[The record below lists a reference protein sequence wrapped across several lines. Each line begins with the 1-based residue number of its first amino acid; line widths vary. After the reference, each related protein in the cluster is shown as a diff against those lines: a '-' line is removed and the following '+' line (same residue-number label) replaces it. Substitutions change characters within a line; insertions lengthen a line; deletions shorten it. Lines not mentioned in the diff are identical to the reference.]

1 MLAGLIGILG
11 VFFLSFIG
19 NSQPGL
25 AEDYAFVSITVGMLM
40 ALIVGVGVQFYDIV
54 PQLNAFWRSRP
65 INADLWFWTKFL
77 SGLAILLAA
86 IYGPLIAFSLLGDD
100 PDLAHATHPDMIAM
114 STLLIAL
121 FAAAVAMTSLVRQ
134 AVYAA
139 ILSIAA
145 MYFGVVIVWLAGR
158 FGLYERDWLQTIIYE
173 MTEHQVALAMVINFV
188 VCTLVGW
195 LAVRYDWGYK
205 SKY

>member
-19 NSQPGL
+19 NSQPRL
-25 AEDYAFVSITVGMLM
+25 AEDYAFASIMVGMLM

-65 INADLWFWTKFL
+65 ISADLWFWTKFL

-100 PDLAHATHPDMIAM
+100 SGLAHATHPDMIAM

-139 ILSIAA
+139 ILSTAA
-145 MYFGVVIVWLAGR
+145 MYFGIIIVWLAGR
-158 FGLYERDWLQTIIYE
+158 FGLYVGGANYIYE
-173 MTEHQVALAMVINFV
+173 MTEHQVAFAMVINFV
-188 VCTLVGW
+188 VCTLVAW
-195 LAVRYDWGYK
+195 LSVRYDWGYK